1 MRRFRQASL
10 ALFLVGAAAAPAR
23 ADATAFLGATTTS
36 TNRQV
41 RGAAIGTGLL
51 IVGFE
56 FEYSSTSEDT
66 GDASPSLKVGS
77 ANGLLQ
83 TPFPILGF
91 QPYVTAGAGIFRE
104 RLGTLSETGLAP
116 NVGGGVKLTLAGPL
130 RLRVDYR
137 VFRLGTGAL
146 YSPSH
151 RIYAGHASHPHQNF
165 RLRPA
170 MQHRDACGEEAA
182 RVIV

>member
-1 MRRFRQASL
+1 MRRFRPAMLTVLLL
-10 ALFLVGAAAAPAR
+10 ATTATPAW
-23 ADATAFLGATTTS
+23 ADLTAFLGATTTPS
-36 TNRQV
+36 NRQV

-56 FEYSSTSEDT
+56 FEYSSTADDLAA
-66 GDASPSLKVGS
+66 GAPSLKVGS

-83 TPFPILGF
+83 TPIAVLGF

-104 RLGTLSETGLAP
+104 RLGTSTETGLAP
-116 NVGGGVKLTLAGPL
+116 NVGGGVKLSLAGPL

-137 VFRLGTGAL
+137 VFRLGDGAR

-151 RIYAGHASHPHQNF
+151 RIYAGLNLKF
-165 RLRPA
+165 
-170 MQHRDACGEEAA
+170 
-182 RVIV
+182 